1 MTRRAK
7 EIIQTVK
14 KMRGESGADRK
25 RWGIQRPDVNGHC
38 VESAEVA
45 RRLGGQHWRSEE
57 AVVAKEQV
65 PPGHSVAVVK
75 TRGRAGVIVA
85 YDDPK
90 NTIVDKVKNV
100 DDPEEVKGKLASRF
114 GGGLSWRK
122 VK

>member
-25 RWGIQRPDVNGHC
+25 RWGVQNPNVSGHC

-45 RRLGGQHWRSEE
+45 RRLGGQHWRSDE
-57 AVVAKEQV
+57 AVVAREQV
-65 PPGHSVAVVK
+65 YPGHSVAVVR

-90 NTIVDKVKNV
+90 KTIVDGVRNV
-100 DDPEEVKGKLASRF
+100 EDAEEVKGKLASRF
-114 GGGLSWRK
+114 GGGVSWRR